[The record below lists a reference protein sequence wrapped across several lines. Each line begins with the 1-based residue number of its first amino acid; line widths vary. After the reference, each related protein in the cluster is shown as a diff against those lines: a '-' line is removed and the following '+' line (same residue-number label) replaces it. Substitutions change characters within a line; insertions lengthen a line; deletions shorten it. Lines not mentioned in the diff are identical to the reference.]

1 MQRVNQAPKASGGD
15 LPTGP
20 LQDWL
25 PEPERG
31 RDWVP
36 RTQPIPGGS
45 SSILL
50 IPRWFLE
57 QLCAHPLPN
66 GRHCSPIWCLS
77 APPSQGDKAPPGL
90 EPGQKSGGGQHGAHC
105 GPRRPRRGRRACV
118 HSRDALL
125 EQRPSCPTVTGQ
137 KERVPGHPHLGPRPQ
152 AQSPGGTAGPPPSSQ
167 ERVKRKAQ

>member
-1 MQRVNQAPKASGGD
+1 MSQAPKASGGD

-125 EQRPSCPTVTGQ
+125 EQRPSCPTDWAEG
-137 KERVPGHPHLGPRPQ
+137 ESPRP
-152 AQSPGGTAGPPPSSQ
+152 PPPRSSSPSTVPWGYS
-167 ERVKRKAQ
+167 RSTPKFPRKSKEEISAVGQ